1 MFHVYFVV
9 CFAVHFSML
18 RTTLPQ
24 IYAAQLVHKRPVVC
38 AHACPGVRAVFPDA
52 RTDFSFSPIT
62 FPHLPSTS
70 FHLQVLLVVAC
81 HIRALLLETSKMTLQ
96 LRNKKGELNDLAFSI
111 GCTERK
117 KGAILFA
124 SNGRYIVRYGQ
135 KCTEIAFIYV
145 EVSTVQR
152 YQSWQ

>member
-1 MFHVYFVV
+1 
-9 CFAVHFSML
+9 ML

-24 IYAAQLVHKRPVVC
+24 IHAAQLVHKRPVVC

-81 HIRALLLETSKMTLQ
+81 HIRALLLETSKTGASVG
-96 LRNKKGELNDLAFSI
+96 KEGGNDGKSHLEA
-111 GCTERK
+111 R
-117 KGAILFA
+117 
-124 SNGRYIVRYGQ
+124 
-135 KCTEIAFIYV
+135 
-145 EVSTVQR
+145 VSA
-152 YQSWQ
+152 